1 MTNRTMPAEE
11 YTDSEL
17 VSRCLAGDR
26 DAFSRIVTRYQILI
40 CSLAYSRLGNLGQ
53 SEDVAQETF
62 ITAWKHLRLL
72 REPEKLRSWL
82 CGIVRNRIHKHV
94 RRETRE
100 PAHNAASLESVPDAP
115 ASEALPSEQTIG
127 REEEAILWRSL
138 EKIPELYREPLIL
151 FYREHQ
157 SVEQVAAELELSE
170 DAVKQR
176 LARGRKLLQEEV
188 QTFVE
193 TTLRRTAP
201 GRAFSG
207 AVLAALPMVP
217 AATVGVGAVGKGS
230 AAAKSGFLGAWLVPL
245 APFIGIFAGLMS
257 QLMLVR
263 ATTTGRER
271 RARTILLLI
280 ICVLLPASAVIG
292 ENAVGY
298 LSQRFGW
305 SGRIYFVVK
314 TFFWWSYAI
323 GLSAWLTRI
332 IRKMQALRD
341 AVVATGGIPKS
352 DTMNLTPGTRV
363 MVVVGMSLML
373 YAWLISL
380 TYQAHDPVTTCII
393 TGIMVV
399 QGVWNFFSA
408 RGWAAPATAQV
419 TGWQLLFYLALILA
433 VLNIRLDVWMATA
446 RGVSLPQIHALY
458 PLWLIPSLS
467 LALLAWI
474 GFVWAVTKPKCHQPL
489 PTD

>member
-1 MTNRTMPAEE
+1 
-11 YTDSEL
+11 
-17 VSRCLAGDR
+17 
-26 DAFSRIVTRYQILI
+26 
-40 CSLAYSRLGNLGQ
+40 
-53 SEDVAQETF
+53 
-62 ITAWKHLRLL
+62 
-72 REPEKLRSWL
+72 
-82 CGIVRNRIHKHV
+82 
-94 RRETRE
+94 
-100 PAHNAASLESVPDAP
+100 
-115 ASEALPSEQTIG
+115 
-127 REEEAILWRSL
+127 
-138 EKIPELYREPLIL
+138 
-151 FYREHQ
+151 
-157 SVEQVAAELELSE
+157 
-170 DAVKQR
+170 
-176 LARGRKLLQEEV
+176 
-188 QTFVE
+188 
-193 TTLRRTAP
+193 
-201 GRAFSG
+201 
-207 AVLAALPMVP
+207 
-217 AATVGVGAVGKGS
+217 
-230 AAAKSGFLGAWLVPL
+230 
-245 APFIGIFAGLMS
+245 
-257 QLMLVR
+257 MLVR